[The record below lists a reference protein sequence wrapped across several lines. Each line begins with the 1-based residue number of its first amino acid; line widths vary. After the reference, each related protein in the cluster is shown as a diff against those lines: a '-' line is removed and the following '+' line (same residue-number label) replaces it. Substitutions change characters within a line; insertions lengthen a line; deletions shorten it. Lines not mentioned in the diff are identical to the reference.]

1 MKNYFKPALRV
12 ETDQVADMLA
22 ESLIIDNTTTIDGSQ
37 ALSKEDTWDI
47 WSGEE

>member
-1 MKNYFKPALRV
+1 MYIKPTLKIELA
-12 ETDQVADMLA
+12 QVADMLA

-37 ALSKEDTWDI
+37 ALCKEDTWDI

>member
-1 MKNYFKPALRV
+1 MYIKPTLKIELA
-12 ETDQVADMLA
+12 QVADMLA
-22 ESLIIDNTTTIDGSQ
+22 ESLIIDNTTKIDGSQ

>member
-1 MKNYFKPALRV
+1 MYIKPTMKIELA
-12 ETDQVADMLA
+12 QVADMLA